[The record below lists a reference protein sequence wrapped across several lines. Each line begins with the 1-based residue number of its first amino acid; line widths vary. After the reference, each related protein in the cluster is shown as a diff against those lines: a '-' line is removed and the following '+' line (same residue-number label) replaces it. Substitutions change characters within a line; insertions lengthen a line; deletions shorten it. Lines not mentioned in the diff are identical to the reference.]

1 MNFARK
7 TISMVL
13 LTSLIILAGCA
24 APCSQIPREALK
36 PLPDIKM
43 PAEPALN
50 TKKLID
56 SKTGQPAGLFFPTE
70 SAFKE
75 ANYKVDLREVAELG
89 AANTRGPWGYSN
101 KPESHGAGLPHA
113 SRGPILPVDSNAW
126 SGK

>member
-1 MNFARK
+1 M
-7 TISMVL
+7 T
-13 LTSLIILAGCA
+13 LILLAGCA
-24 APCSQIPREALK
+24 TPCPQIPQEALK

-75 ANYKVDLREVAELG
+75 ATYKVDLRESAELG
-89 AANTRGPWGYSN
+89 RSQYPAAN
-101 KPESHGAGLPHA
+101 KIFE
-113 SRGPILPVDSNAW
+113 ILRQPPKRW
-126 SGK
+126 WQLWK